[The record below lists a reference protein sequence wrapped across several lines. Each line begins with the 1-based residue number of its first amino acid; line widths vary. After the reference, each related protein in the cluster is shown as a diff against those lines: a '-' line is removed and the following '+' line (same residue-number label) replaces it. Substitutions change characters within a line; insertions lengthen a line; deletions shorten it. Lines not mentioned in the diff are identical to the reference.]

1 MQEQK
6 KIKVGVIGTGGI
18 SGTHIGNVAKMTG
31 VELVGVCDI
40 VPGKAEAVAKQRGGR
55 PYTNYQEMLDKEKPE
70 MVLLLTPQTVR
81 FDPIKACA
89 ERGIALFI
97 EKPPAKNME
106 EARKTSAVIRQHNLM
121 HSIGFVLRY
130 KAVVTRA
137 HELLKGRRVH
147 IARMRYYAPMI
158 LQYEKFP
165 PFYFVNEISGG
176 VLVDQALHFI
186 DLARFIVGAEIEEV
200 HGIGSNLFRP
210 KSEKISTAENL
221 VLNLRFAN
229 GTVGSHTHTWAYET
243 WLGELEFVS
252 PNARLLLDVFTG
264 KLTGTIEGMNIE
276 YNNADDSYLTEVE
289 VLAEA
294 IRTGDRSKILSTYD
308 DAVKTLGV
316 CVAGNRSIDKRTVE
330 KVELA

>member
-18 SGTHIGNVAKMTG
+18 SSAHLANVARITG
-31 VELVGVCDI
+31 LELVGVCDI
-40 VPGKAEAVAKQRGGR
+40 APGKAEAVAKQRGGR
-55 PYTNYQEMLDKEKPE
+55 PYTNFVEMLDKEKPE
-70 MVLLLTPQTVR
+70 MVLLLTPQAVR
-81 FDPIKACA
+81 YDPIKACA
-89 ERGIALFI
+89 ERAIPMFI

-106 EARKTSAVIRQHNLM
+106 EARRTAAVIRQYNLL

-137 HELLKGRRVH
+137 RELLKGRRVH
-147 IARMRYYAPMI
+147 LSRSRYYAPMI

-176 VLVDQALHFI
+176 VLVDQALHPI
-186 DLARFIVGAEIEEV
+186 DLARFIVGSEIEEV
-200 HGIGSNLFRP
+200 YGIGSNLFRP
-210 KSEKISTAENL
+210 KSEKITTAENL
-221 VLNLRFAN
+221 ALNLRFAN
-229 GTVGSHTHTWAYET
+229 GTIGSHTHTWAYES
-243 WLGELEFVS
+243 WMCELEFVS
-252 PNARLLLDVFTG
+252 PNARLLVDVFGG
-264 KLTGTIEGMNIE
+264 KLTGTIEGMSIE
-276 YNNADDSYLTEVE
+276 YNNNDDGYLAEME
-289 VLAEA
+289 VLADA

-316 CVAGNRSIDKRTVE
+316 CVAGNRSIDNRTIE